1 MTNEEMRKAMEFIV
15 KMDSQT
21 VIKLDRLGKKVRAIK
36 VTQGRFEKR
45 WKETEKRIRALLA
58 KAETTERRIAAQK
71 RSILASGKAAT
82 DRRLGTVTDR
92 RPKTAT
98 DRRLEAL
105 ADLVE
110 RHISERQG
118 KP

>member
-58 KAETTERRIAAQK
+58 QGQNHGTKNSCSKAK
-71 RSILASGKAAT
+71 HPG
-82 DRRLGTVTDR
+82 V
-92 RPKTAT
+92 
-98 DRRLEAL
+98 
-105 ADLVE
+105 
-110 RHISERQG
+110 RQSCNG
-118 KP
+118 QAPRDCDG

>member
-58 KAETTERRIAAQK
+58 QGQNQGTKNSCSK

-82 DRRLGTVTDR
+82 DRRLG
-92 RPKTAT
+92 TAT